1 MCVFVI
7 VVEAIYM
14 CACLCKSDYFLL
26 LIGFQVREFR
36 DEGDLI
42 QMQIK
47 EEGLE
52 QPPLG
57 GEYPGLILSCITI

>member
-1 MCVFVI
+1 MRVCVK
-7 VVEAIYM
+7 AIII
-14 CACLCKSDYFLL
+14 LL

-57 GEYPGLILSCITI
+57 GE

>member
-1 MCVFVI
+1 MCI
-7 VVEAIYM
+7 
-14 CACLCKSDYFLL
+14 SDYYLL
-26 LIGFQVREFR
+26 LIGLQAREFR
-36 DEGDLI
+36 DGGDLI

-57 GEYPGLILSCITI
+57 GEYFYA

>member
-1 MCVFVI
+1 
-7 VVEAIYM
+7 M
-14 CACLCKSDYFLL
+14 CARARACVCKSDDFLL
-26 LIGFQVREFR
+26 LIVFQVREFR

-57 GEYPGLILSCITI
+57 GE